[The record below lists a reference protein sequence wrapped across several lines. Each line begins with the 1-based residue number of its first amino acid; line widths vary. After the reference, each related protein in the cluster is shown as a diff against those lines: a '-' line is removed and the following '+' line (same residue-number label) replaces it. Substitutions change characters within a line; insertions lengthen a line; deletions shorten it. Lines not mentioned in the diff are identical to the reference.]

1 MKIGL
6 IKGRH
11 EIPEVEGRYIFIEE
25 LDPTDVK
32 ETEGKAYSVL
42 AAIKRMGE
50 KHIAFKD
57 FFFYTFKRKRPSWAY

>member
-25 LDPTDVK
+25 LEAMK
-32 ETEGKAYSVL
+32 K
-42 AAIKRMGE
+42 
-50 KHIAFKD
+50 
-57 FFFYTFKRKRPSWAY
+57 